1 MRHLPCLK
9 PAGEPGTD
17 AYDTTNWVGLF
28 GAEVAASAAL
38 TGLVF
43 VAVSINLKSILAYP
57 WLPRRVLK
65 ALCMLCLVLFVST
78 FGLVPGQSVQVQGL
92 EALGLGVIG
101 VIWVV
106 VTDVGIWRMMP
117 VEFRRRRGLLSLG
130 LAATLCTT
138 IAGVSL
144 LAQTGGG
151 LYWLVPAMVLALVA
165 ALTDAWV
172 LLIEIVR

>member
-1 MRHLPCLK
+1 MSETLS
-9 PAGEPGTD
+9 GEAGTD

-38 TGLVF
+38 TGLIF

-65 ALCMLCLVLFVST
+65 ALCMLCPELFIST

-92 EALGLGVIG
+92 EVLGLGVMG

-106 VTDVGIWRMMP
+106 VIDVGIWRMTP
-117 VEFRRRRGLLSLG
+117 VEFRRRPVLLSFG
-130 LAATLCTT
+130 LSATLCTA

-144 LAQTGGG
+144 LAQAGGG
-151 LYWLVPAMVLALVA
+151 LYWLVPAMVLALVT